1 MVLIRS
7 SLGGCGR
14 SPRSSYCSAMNLTSS
29 SPRFCG
35 LLPYLNYR
43 SEIASTTPSPEVV
56 WPTSL
61 QQLSCASFFNRPID
75 GVVWPA
81 CSRARVR
88 WWFRSAHHRGCVA
101 CLPAGCRP
109 EMTSTSPSTKLC
121 GRPPCSAII
130 LGEVRPAHLHS
141 CLAGVSAGPRRMRI
155 CRPTVSTSPSTKL
168 FGRLPWSSFPSGRT
182 STSPSPDGLPAA
194 AMFRA

>member
-101 CLPAGCRP
+101 RLSPGNDFNQPIDEVVWPTSLQRYHSGRGSTRPSSQLFGRRVGRPATYADMPPDSFNQPIDEVVWPASLEQFSFGENFDEP
-109 EMTSTSPSTKLC
+109 IA
-121 GRPPCSAII
+121 GRPPCSSH
-130 LGEVRPAHLHS
+130 V
-141 CLAGVSAGPRRMRI
+141 
-155 CRPTVSTSPSTKL
+155 
-168 FGRLPWSSFPSGRT
+168 
-182 STSPSPDGLPAA
+182 
-194 AMFRA
+194 